1 MGLATLAARTLLA
14 AALGFSAGGAS
25 AKDWTTIRIATEGA
39 YPPFN
44 FIGPDGRLQGFEI
57 DLARAICAELK
68 ATCSLVAQD
77 WEGIIPALLAGKYD
91 AVFASLSI
99 TEERKKAVAF
109 TDRYYSSPSLFG
121 AWTANAGMATTPEAM
136 KGKVLGAQLGTVS
149 ARYLVDL
156 YEPAG
161 AEIKLYAT
169 QDEANLD
176 LVSGRLDATL
186 VDKFVLLEWLA
197 RPGDGSCCRVIGPE
211 YADPNY
217 FGEGVGAAL
226 RKGDADLK
234 ALLDRGIRAIRAS
247 GGYDRITAKYFS
259 FSIY

>member
-14 AALGFSAGGAS
+14 AALALSAGGAG
-25 AKDWTTIRIATEGA
+25 ARDWPTIRIATEGA

-57 DLARAICAELK
+57 DLAKAVCAELK
-68 ATCSLVAQD
+68 ATCTFVAQD

-99 TEERKKAVAF
+99 TDERKKVVAF
-109 TDRYYSSPSLFG
+109 TDRYYSSPSLF
-121 AWTANAGMATTPEAM
+121 AASKENAGMATTPTALS
-136 KGKVLGAQLGTVS
+136 GKVLGAQLGTVS

-161 AEIKLYAT
+161 AELKLYAT

-176 LVSGRLDATL
+176 LASGRLDASL
-186 VDKFVLLEWLA
+186 VDKFVLLEWLGK
-197 RPGDGSCCRVIGPE
+197 PGDGACCRVIGPD
-211 YADPNY
+211 YSDPKY

-226 RKGDADLK
+226 RKEDGDLK
-234 ALLDRGIRAIRAS
+234 TLLDRGLQAVRS
-247 GGYDRITAKYFS
+247 NGEYDRVTAKYFS